1 MSNKDPKKS
10 IRSLSSEYYTCYFEK
25 RILEK
30 LASLDNS
37 TAVEPKSNYLPWYRL
52 LSDIMGDSVEK
63 LSDIEVMEYLSE
75 DNGLT
80 VPIVGV
86 GEEEKPMPILEVS
99 LQGEEI
105 TLSITYRTS
114 KSMKHLKN
122 IFHESQRTELEHLT
136 QIMKQLPV
144 TYETRLSRKGFREE
158 GGFTLSRK
166 YLACRV
172 DGAVLQHILG
182 EAEATRMGGR
192 RTIDGRSVY
201 DAPAT
206 PLIQLVLV
214 KVTRNEEEVK
224 TALNAIKPLLEII
237 TAVKTQ
243 KEIIHARVTRPV
255 DQTKQYREFVDL
267 LNKARNAGH
276 ISSEE
281 RRMLE
286 KKGRG
291 NLEDRQ
297 QINEEL
303 RKKLGIENM

>member
-1 MSNKDPKKS
+1 LK
-10 IRSLSSEYYTCYFEK
+10 K

-30 LASLDNS
+30 LASLDYS
-37 TAVEPKSNYLPWYRL
+37 TAVEPKSNYLQWYHL
-52 LSDIMGDSVEK
+52 LSDMMGALVEK

-75 DNGLT
+75 DIGLT

-86 GEEEKPMPILEVS
+86 GDEQKPMPILEVS
-99 LQGEEI
+99 LQGEEV

-114 KSMKHLKN
+114 KSMEHLKN
-122 IFHESQRTELEHLT
+122 IFHESQRTELERLI
-136 QIMKQLPV
+136 QMMKQLPV
-144 TYETRLSRKGFREE
+144 TYETRLSKKGFRGE
-158 GGFTLSRK
+158 GSFTLSRK
-166 YLACRV
+166 YLSCRV
-172 DGAVLQHILG
+172 DDIVLQHILG
-182 EAEATRMGGR
+182 EAEALRMGGR

-206 PLIQLVLV
+206 PLIQLVLG

-224 TALNAIKPLLEII
+224 TTLNLIKPLIEII

-243 KEIIHARVTRPV
+243 REIIHTRLTRPV

-267 LNKARNAGH
+267 LNRARNAGH
-276 ISSEE
+276 ISSVE

-286 KKGRG
+286 KKGRD

-303 RKKLGIENM
+303 RKKLGTETV